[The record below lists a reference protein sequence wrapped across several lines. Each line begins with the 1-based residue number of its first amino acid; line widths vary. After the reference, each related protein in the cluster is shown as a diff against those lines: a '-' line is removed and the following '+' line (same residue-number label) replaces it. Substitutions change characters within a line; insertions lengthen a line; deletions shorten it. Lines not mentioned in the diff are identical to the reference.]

1 MAAFYS
7 VIVMFCVFHASC
19 GKIVRHQ
26 VQGSGMLHVK
36 DEIFIPSEPRRCI
49 QRHTMGRILRPRDDA
64 AIIEA
69 VWENCAAERSCPPR
83 DGVGEELLHYSAVAI
98 VARLLTRKRQMT
110 IKLMVP
116 SRLDALTFSGKG
128 TVARNCFSLA

>member
-7 VIVMFCVFHASC
+7 VIVMFCIFHSC

-26 VQGSGMLHVK
+26 VQGIGMLHVK

-49 QRHTMGRILRPRDDA
+49 QGTQWAGPRDDA

-69 VWENCAAERSCPPR
+69 AWENCAAERSCPPR

-116 SRLDALTFSGKG
+116 SRLDALTLSGKG

>member
-1 MAAFYS
+1 
-7 VIVMFCVFHASC
+7 
-19 GKIVRHQ
+19 
-26 VQGSGMLHVK
+26 MLHVK
-36 DEIFIPSEPRRCI
+36 DEIFIPSETRRCI
-49 QRHTMGRILRPRDDA
+49 QKAHNGQDFETRDDA

-69 VWENCAAERSCPPR
+69 AWENCAAERSCPPR

-116 SRLDALTFSGKG
+116 SRLDALPFFSGKG
-128 TVARNCFSLA
+128 IVARNCFSLA